1 MRLTFLGAD
10 KQVTGSSTLLETE
23 GLRLLVDC
31 GLYQERA
38 YLDRN
43 WEPFPVPAA
52 GLDACLLTHAHLD
65 HCGRLPRLVKEGFA
79 GPIVA
84 TGATADVARV
94 VLLDAAHIQEEDASF
109 KRKRHA
115 REGRSGP
122 HPEIPLYT
130 VDEARKTFPL
140 FAPAAYEKPV
150 DLGGATRAVFCDA
163 GHILG
168 SSMIEIRSGEGIGRR
183 TIVFSGDIGQWNKP
197 LVRDP
202 SLFEEADAVVM
213 ESTYGDRDHD
223 DPASVEDLLTRIVRE
238 TVARGGNLV
247 IPVFAVE
254 RAQEV
259 LYVLGRLLA
268 AKRIPR
274 LLTILDSPMAVEIT
288 GLFGR
293 HRAILDEEARA
304 LYRSGRAPFEFPGL
318 KLFRTVEESK
328 TINAIRGSSI
338 ILAGSGMATAGR
350 IKHHLLANI
359 ERPESTLLFV
369 GYQARGTLGRLITEG
384 RPEVRINGRTV
395 AVKSRVERI
404 QGFSG
409 HADRGDL
416 LRWLGSFRK
425 PPRRLF
431 LIHGEEEAA
440 ASLAGLIRER
450 LGWDS
455 LVPGYGESFE
465 MD

>member
-1 MRLTFLGAD
+1 MRLTFLGANR
-10 KQVTGSSTLLETE
+10 QVTGSSTLLETD

-31 GLYQERA
+31 GLYQERPF
-38 YLDRN
+38 LDRN
-43 WEPFPVPAA
+43 WEAFPVPPAD
-52 GLDACLLTHAHLD
+52 LDACLLTHAHLD
-65 HCGRLPRLVKEGFA
+65 HCGRLPCLVRQGFA
-79 GPIVA
+79 GPIRSTA
-84 TGATADVARV
+84 ATADVARI
-94 VLLDAAHIQEEDASF
+94 VLLDAAHIQEEDAAF

-115 REGRSGP
+115 REGRKGP

-130 VDEARKTFPL
+130 VAEARAALPL
-140 FAPAAYEKPV
+140 FAPSDYDAPV
-150 DLGGATRAVFCDA
+150 ALGGSTTAVFRDA

-168 SSMIEIRSGEGIGRR
+168 SSMIEVRSGQGREGRS
-183 TIVFSGDIGQWNKP
+183 IVFSGDIGQPDKP

-202 SLFEEADAVVM
+202 SRFEEADAVVM
-213 ESTYGDRDHD
+213 ESTYGDRDHH
-223 DPASVEDLLTRIVRE
+223 DPAAVEEELARIVNE
-238 TVARGGNLV
+238 TAARGGNLV

-274 LLTILDSPMAVEIT
+274 LLTILDSPMAVEVT

-304 LYRSGRAPFEFPGL
+304 LFRSGQNPLSFPGL

-328 TINAIRGSSI
+328 TVNAIRGSCI

-359 ERPESTLLFV
+359 ERPESTVLFV
-369 GYQARGTLGRLITEG
+369 GYQSRGTLGRLIVEG
-384 RPEVRINGRTV
+384 RPQVRIYGRMLSV
-395 AVKSRVERI
+395 QARIERI
-404 QGFSG
+404 DGFSG
-409 HADRGDL
+409 HAGRRDL
-416 LRWLGSFRK
+416 LDWLRSFRH

-431 LIHGEEEAA
+431 IVHGEDEAA
-440 ASLAGLIRER
+440 EALAAGIRR
-450 LGWDS
+450 DRGWD
-455 LVPGYGESFE
+455 PIIPNFGEAF
-465 MD
+465 DV